1 MKFTIAYTLMFAYVI
16 ASIVFWG
23 YSLNKQNILIYTL
36 EKEKIEAEKKWEQ
49 IQKEEKVK
57 VLR

>member
-1 MKFTIAYTLMFAYVI
+1 MQKEKDSEPTLKKTFE
-16 ASIVFWG
+16 
-23 YSLNKQNILIYTL
+23 QL

-57 VLR
+57 VLT